1 MAVIFNLNQSIPF
14 PLREN
19 YFHVALCPHI
29 KETKGAIPAFAI
41 LSDFLPQENKLG
53 SLSVTAMIYILLH

>member
-41 LSDFLPQENKLG
+41 FFGQIFFHKKINLVVYP
-53 SLSVTAMIYILLH
+53 